1 MKQITSGYVSSRVLK
16 LNVGFVLAHGPGYSH
31 ETGFDV
37 PAVKVAEDV
46 DLTYLRGR
54 LRLSRAKE
62 GVLVQGTL
70 ELGVEDECFRC
81 LEPVQR
87 EIEVDVEELYAFP
100 ASGDSDFSIDE
111 AAVLD
116 LGPLLR
122 DEAIIAD
129 TRGTLCRPDCQGL
142 CPNCGA
148 NLNDGPHQCVDLID
162 PRLAKLRELLEDD
175 QAR

>member
-1 MKQITSGYVSSRVLK
+1 VKQITSGYVSSRVLK
-16 LNVGFVLAHGPGYSH
+16 LNVGFVLAHGPGYTH
-31 ETGFDV
+31 ETEFDV

-46 DLTYLRGR
+46 DLTHLRGK
-54 LRLSRAKE
+54 LVLSRTKE
-62 GVLVQGTL
+62 GVLVQGRLT
-70 ELGVEDECFRC
+70 LGVEDECFRC

-100 ASGDSDFSIDE
+100 ASALADFSIDE
-111 AAVLD
+111 DAILD

-148 NLNDGPHQCVDLID
+148 NLNDGPHSCTESID
-162 PRLAKLRELLEDD
+162 PRLARLRELLDD
-175 QAR
+175 E